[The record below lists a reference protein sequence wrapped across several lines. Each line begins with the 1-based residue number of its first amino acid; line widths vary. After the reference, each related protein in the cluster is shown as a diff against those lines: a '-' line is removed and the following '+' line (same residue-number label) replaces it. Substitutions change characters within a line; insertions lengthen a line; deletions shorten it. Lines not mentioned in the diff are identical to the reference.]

1 MRIII
6 QAVREIAPDM
16 PIQIYLNDLPEC
28 RFDVTINTVT
38 KGLQLD
44 TLLKNVYV
52 SAVGKDFTTQVFPK
66 RLIDIGFS
74 TLTVMIISCPPA
86 PIVDNIF
93 FVAQEVSPSHKEAK
107 LWIEGIKKHFELFLQ
122 MRSKELKPH
131 GVMFI
136 STMVVNEPELKPY

>member
-1 MRIII
+1 
-6 QAVREIAPDM
+6 M

-38 KGLQLD
+38 KGLQID
-44 TLLKNVYV
+44 SQLKNVYV

-74 TLTVMIISCPPA
+74 TLTVMIISCPPS
-86 PIVDNIF
+86 PLIDNIF
-93 FVAQEVSPSHKEAK
+93 FIAHENDVLSSSSKEAK

-122 MRSKELKPH
+122 MRSKELKRH
-131 GVMFI
+131 GVLFI

>member
-1 MRIII
+1 
-6 QAVREIAPDM
+6 M

-66 RLIDIGFS
+66 KLIDIGFS

-86 PIVDNIF
+86 PLIDNIF
-93 FVAQEVSPSHKEAK
+93 FIAQEVSPS
-107 LWIEGIKKHFELFLQ
+107 
-122 MRSKELKPH
+122 
-131 GVMFI
+131 
-136 STMVVNEPELKPY
+136 